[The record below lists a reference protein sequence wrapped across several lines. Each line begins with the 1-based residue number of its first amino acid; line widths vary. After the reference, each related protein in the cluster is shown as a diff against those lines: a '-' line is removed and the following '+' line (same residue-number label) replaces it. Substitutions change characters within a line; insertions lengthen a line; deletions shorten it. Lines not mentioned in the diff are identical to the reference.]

1 MARTYTLYNLRI
13 ILVLTLGSLTFGYG
27 FSVISNTIGQPGFIQ
42 YFNLK
47 ANSDYTNAITGT
59 INGLYCAGALFGAL
73 HVGWMC
79 EARGRKETMYL
90 ASAVNVVGG
99 ALETG
104 SVNMAMF
111 LVSRF
116 ISGWGIGMMVVLI
129 PIYQA
134 EISPPNARGFLV
146 GQHGTWIVLG
156 YAIAGW
162 VGAGTYYSSNLSF
175 QWRFPIALSIIPPLA
190 LAMCAPWIPESPRWL
205 LTRDRREEAWN
216 IVKRLHGGAAEDE
229 GALQY
234 AREEFYQMTE
244 QVRVDAAAWKQ
255 GGWRGMFTN
264 KTYRKRF
271 WMGFFIQYAAQS
283 TGAQVIYVYIVSLY
297 QNLGLT
303 GGVPLIMGAAYVTVA
318 TISNFTGALLLDK
331 VGRKPLLLAGLT
343 GCMLSVCLETAMI
356 AEYAGTTNKAG
367 LSMGVFFSFCFI
379 SFYGGGIDVVGYV
392 YCSEIFPTTIRSQ
405 GVAWSLA
412 GTFLSTLVYVE
423 AAPTALANI
432 KWKYYIVFICLTF
445 VNIWIFYFWCPETRG
460 KSLEEINALF
470 GDEVVVHFADAT
482 EKQRHEL
489 TAKVLAQDEKHEY
502 ASGGGEGVE
511 GVSTMTALKV

>member
-27 FSVISNTIGQPGFIQ
+27 FSVISNTIGQPGFIAK
-42 YFNLK
+42 FNLG
-47 ANSDYTNAITGT
+47 NDSSYDNAITGT

-73 HVGWMC
+73 LTGWMS

-90 ASAVNVVGG
+90 ACVINVVGG
-99 ALETG
+99 TLETA
-104 SVNMAMF
+104 SVDIAMF

-116 ISGWGIGMMVVLI
+116 ISGFGIGMMVVLI

-146 GQHGTWIVLG
+146 GQHGTWIVMG

-175 QWRFPIALSIIPPLA
+175 QWRFPIALSIVPPLA
-190 LAMCAPWIPESPRWL
+190 LAICSPWVPESPRWL
-205 LTRDRREEAWN
+205 LTRDRHEEAWT
-216 IVKRLHGGAAEDE
+216 IVRRLHGGEGSDE
-229 GALQY
+229 QALQY

-244 QVRVDAAAWKQ
+244 QVRVDSVAWKQ
-255 GGWRGMFTN
+255 AGWRGMFT
-264 KTYRKRF
+264 KKSYQKRF

-303 GGVPLIMGAAYVTVA
+303 GGVPLILGAAYVTVA
-318 TISNFTGALLLDK
+318 TISNFVGALLLDR
-331 VGRKPLLLAGLT
+331 VGRKPLLLTGLT
-343 GCMLSVCLETAMI
+343 GCMLSVALETAMI

-392 YCSEIFPTTIRSQ
+392 YCSEIFPTHIRSQ

-423 AAPTALANI
+423 AAPTALADI
-432 KWKYYIVFICLTF
+432 KWRYYIVFICLTF
-445 VNIWIFYFWCPETRG
+445 VNVLIIYFWCPETKG
-460 KSLEEINALF
+460 LSLEEINALF

-482 EKQRHEL
+482 EKQKHEL
-489 TAKVLAQDEKHEY
+489 ATKMHAEAEQREDSQRRGNG
-502 ASGGGEGVE
+502 AGVTE
-511 GVSTMTALKV
+511 EAVKA